1 MKKTEDWKREVYIH
15 PNPATDEV
23 RIDGVARMEVATIVA
38 WTRSGQAI
46 SLKEKRNGTID
57 VSHLKRGLYSLVI
70 TCWDGSIVSKRISIH
85 K

>member
-1 MKKTEDWKREVYIH
+1 MKKKDDLKREIMLD
-15 PNPATDEV
+15 PNPAKDEV
-23 RIDGVARMEVATIVA
+23 RISGMARMEIATIVA

-46 SLKEKRNGTID
+46 SLREKQNGTVD

-70 TCWDGSIVSKRISIH
+70 TCWDGSMISKRISIR